1 MFVKTLADVLGSDDH
16 AIGEAYESRRL
27 ILARNGLGY
36 SLHDTLIKAGTS
48 QHLHYKNHIESN
60 YCISG
65 EGEVENEATGEV
77 WPIRAGTL
85 FVLDR
90 HDAHIVRA
98 KSEIRLICVFTP
110 ALTGHEKH
118 DKDGSYAAPD

>member
-48 QHLHYKNHIESN
+48 QHLQ
-60 YCISG
+60 
-65 EGEVENEATGEV
+65 A
-77 WPIRAGTL
+77 
-85 FVLDR
+85 F
-90 HDAHIVRA
+90 
-98 KSEIRLICVFTP
+98 
-110 ALTGHEKH
+110 
-118 DKDGSYAAPD
+118 